1 METIAGQRCILQ
13 IIQLIFVLTN
23 DDILSV
29 LKRLLITIIT
39 RSFLLWKY
47 RLKWWNKKKR
57 MLLYLSFNRLF
68 KHWSTFL
75 FGQRIQ
81 SCRGSD

>member
-1 METIAGQRCILQ
+1 
-13 IIQLIFVLTN
+13 
-23 DDILSV
+23 
-29 LKRLLITIIT
+29 
-39 RSFLLWKY
+39 
-47 RLKWWNKKKR
+47 